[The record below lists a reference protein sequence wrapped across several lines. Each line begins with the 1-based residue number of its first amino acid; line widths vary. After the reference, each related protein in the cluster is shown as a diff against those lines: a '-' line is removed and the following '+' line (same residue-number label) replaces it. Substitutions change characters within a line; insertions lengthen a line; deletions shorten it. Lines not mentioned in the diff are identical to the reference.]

1 MPNRLRFGAR
11 FPEALD
17 VAKRRIAEEALVVAH
32 ELRGT
37 LVAHPV
43 RRRRD
48 VHFARQEHSA
58 RLEEPHALSELQGRK
73 PRHLPE
79 MPVEGGVRHVCARG
93 ERLDRAGVGIVR
105 ADPGHGVENGV
116 AFRSRAG
123 ERAER
128 SAAGRVEKQGV
139 EIAQKER
146 RPKRNEGGAL
156 EEPQEKKE
164 SFGEVFVGSNV

>member
-1 MPNRLRFGAR
+1 MQKSRRLFFAFAAATALGATTLLTNRLRFGAR

-58 RLEEPHALSELQGRK
+58 RLEEPHALSELQG
-73 PRHLPE
+73 
-79 MPVEGGVRHVCARG
+79 
-93 ERLDRAGVGIVR
+93 
-105 ADPGHGVENGV
+105 
-116 AFRSRAG
+116 
-123 ERAER
+123 
-128 SAAGRVEKQGV
+128 
-139 EIAQKER
+139 
-146 RPKRNEGGAL
+146 
-156 EEPQEKKE
+156 
-164 SFGEVFVGSNV
+164 